1 MPEIIRGQWLALRRR
16 FLRPMIA
23 VLMLDFVL
31 MAVSLTRAAGNDAED
46 EGYFIAFAF
55 AVMLMLVADAAA
67 IGWVGM
73 WQAMVEKK
81 PRHRRRP
88 NHFPH
93 PDFAVVDLRFD
104 VVVLGVMGALRN
116 TNSPPGGLALASW
129 FFFGIVIDVGFG
141 LVSREKL
148 LAQFRV
154 QAARQPEESLGILGR
169 LGRFLGKM
177 AG

>member
-1 MPEIIRGQWLALRRR
+1 ML
-16 FLRPMIA
+16 
-23 VLMLDFVL
+23 VLDVVL
-31 MAVSLTRAAGNDAED
+31 MAASLTRAAGNSAEE
-46 EGYFIAFAF
+46 EGNFIACVIA
-55 AVMLMLVADAAA
+55 AMLMLVADAVA

-81 PRHRRRP
+81 PRTAAGQTISRILILP
-88 NHFPH
+88 WLIFG
-93 PDFAVVDLRFD
+93 LMWS
-104 VVVLGVMGALRN
+104 VLGVMGALV
-116 TNSPPGGLALASW
+116 NSDSGVLPLASW